1 MGWRTFVH
9 HGWPS
14 STTWTLCRRPEV
26 GSPKNGKAR
35 TVSLPAFVA
44 DLLAPRD
51 LDALVF
57 PDSGGRHMRGSN
69 VRRRWW
75 SQAVAAA
82 ELFPRKLTNAAGEE
96 TAVYDFKLHELRHT
110 AASLAIQAGANIKAL
125 QNMLGNESAGLTLD
139 RYGHLYGSDVEAV
152 GVVINAL
159 LTRNCGQNVVT
170 LSDSAPTLLE
180 QNTA

>member
-1 MGWRTFVH
+1 MDG
-9 HGWPS
+9 PA
-14 STTWTLCRRPEV
+14 TTALPAPPPDRPASGRWSGTRLAVARARLDLENLRVRIARSMTLVNGVFEV
-26 GSPKNGKAR
+26 GSPKNGTAR

-82 ELFPRKLTNAAGEE
+82 ELFPHTVSDAAGEE
-96 TAVYDFKLHELRHT
+96 TVVYDFKLHELRHT
-110 AASLAIQAGANIKAL
+110 AASLAILGRRQHQGAAEHAGA
-125 QNMLGNESAGLTLD
+125 
-139 RYGHLYGSDVEAV
+139 RV
-152 GVVINAL
+152 GRPHA
-159 LTRNCGQNVVT
+159 
-170 LSDSAPTLLE
+170 
-180 QNTA
+180 